1 MYILPEHAMFGLV
14 LCADVVCRFAAGS
27 ASCEGRA
34 SETPHYRCLY
44 SRLLLLP
51 SSFVPP
57 VRLTFHAVLTEMSC
71 RIARLRVLDR
81 WKMQKMAGQS
91 PHLTAKYKRPQQRA
105 KMKRSK
111 QYTLDGEHEA
121 AESLAVGSSPI
132 LVRASLN
139 AASDEGAQWIHLH
152 GNRGASLVSYT
163 FMAFVIKI
171 LPFSP
176 SSISPLAFLLALSRS
191 TAVYQRQH
199 WFTRFQLDHHRVYP
213 P

>member
-1 MYILPEHAMFGLV
+1 LENAKDG
-14 LCADVVCRFAAGS
+14 GS
-27 ASCEGRA
+27 V
-34 SETPHYRCLY
+34 T
-44 SRLLLLP
+44 
-51 SSFVPP
+51 
-57 VRLTFHAVLTEMSC
+57 
-71 RIARLRVLDR
+71 
-81 WKMQKMAGQS
+81 S
-91 PHLTAKYKRPQQRA
+91 PHSEYAMSANEYKRPQQRA